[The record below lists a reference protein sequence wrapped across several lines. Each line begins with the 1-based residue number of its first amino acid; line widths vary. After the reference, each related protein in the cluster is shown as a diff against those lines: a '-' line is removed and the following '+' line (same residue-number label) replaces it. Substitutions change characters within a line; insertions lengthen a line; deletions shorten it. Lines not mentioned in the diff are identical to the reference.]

1 MSAIVRSSVLDRL
14 KKLDQRQPIAVDV
27 VALFV
32 IPTVVLSSIYFL
44 WPASERVLEYKAR
57 NPTLIG
63 ILGSNL
69 AHRSAGHLTR
79 NLVGLWLFGGS
90 GYLLARSA
98 GKRNFY
104 RLSFVAY
111 LTVLPFL
118 ASPFIRRMLADTPG
132 NLARLESVGF
142 SQTVGALAGFLAIA
156 IALYYH
162 RATEGNVSPA
172 LLAIG
177 LFFGGFGAIF
187 RNLGGS
193 LDVTLLT
200 VGIGVLTLLYIGGKA
215 PLSFERPFRSVPL
228 WGTLGGVLL
237 FFLAISGLFN
247 PEAGGGIYG
256 HMAGYWWGFILP
268 GLYMLLAGIYRRLP
282 DSLDGQV
289 PSFTL

>member
-1 MSAIVRSSVLDRL
+1 MSVIDQNSVVKRL
-14 KKLDQRQPIAVDV
+14 RALNEHHPTAVDLV
-27 VALFV
+27 TLFV
-32 IPTVVLSSIYFL
+32 IPTVVLSGIYFL

-57 NPTLIG
+57 NPTLVG

-104 RLSFVAY
+104 RLSFVSY
-111 LTVLPFL
+111 LTVLPLL
-118 ASPFIRRMLADTPG
+118 ANPFIRRMLADTPEK
-132 NLARLESVGF
+132 LARLESVGF
-142 SQTVGALAGFLAIA
+142 SQTVGALAGFLTIA
-156 IALYYH
+156 IALYYY

-193 LDVTLLT
+193 LDVTILT
-200 VGIGVLTLLYIGGKA
+200 VGIGILTLLYIGGKA
-215 PLSFERPFRSVPL
+215 PLSFERPFRSVSF
-228 WGTLGGVLL
+228 WSTLGGVLL
-237 FFLAISGLFN
+237 FYLAIGGLFS
-247 PEAGGGIYG
+247 PKAGGGIYG

-268 GLYMLLAGIYRRLP
+268 GLYMLLAGMYRRFP
-282 DSLDGQV
+282 DELDVQV
-289 PSFTL
+289 PSFAL

>member
-1 MSAIVRSSVLDRL
+1 MSVIDENSVFTQLRALDERH
-14 KKLDQRQPIAVDV
+14 PTAVDLV
-27 VALFV
+27 TLFV
-32 IPTVVLSSIYFL
+32 IPTVLLSGIYFL

-57 NPTLIG
+57 NPTLVG

-90 GYLLARSA
+90 GYLLVRSA

-104 RLSFVAY
+104 RLSIVSY
-111 LTVLPFL
+111 LLVLPFL
-118 ASPFIRRMLADTPG
+118 ASPFIRRMLADTPEI
-132 NLARLESVGF
+132 LAQLESVGF

-156 IALYYH
+156 IALYYY
-162 RATEGNVSPA
+162 RATEGNVNPT

-215 PLSFERPFRSVPL
+215 PLSFERPFRSVPF
-228 WGTLGGVLL
+228 WSTLGGVLL
-237 FFLAISGLFN
+237 FFLAISGLFS